1 MTESR
6 AQEPMT
12 RLGVIVGSTRPGRR
26 GAVVARWVEQVASG
40 HASVAAGRAS
50 VEVIDLAEQVL
61 PLLDEPVPAVFADY
75 RSAHTQRWAAV
86 VASFDAFVFVTPEYN
101 HSVPAALKNAIDFL
115 YAEWGDKAA
124 GLVGYGVQGG
134 TRAVDHLRLIL
145 AEVRTVVVPTQ
156 VALSVFTDFDLSGTD
171 PADPT
176 AAGVLAPGE
185 GPAETLFTM
194 LTEVVAWSQALR
206 SLRHSDPSPGPSSP
220 REQEPVPA
228 AERVS

>member
-26 GAVVARWVEQVASG
+26 GAAVAEWVEQVAFR
-40 HASVAAGRAS
+40 HASVVSGRAS
-50 VEVIDLAEQVL
+50 VDVIDLAEHAL
-61 PLLDEPVPAVFADY
+61 PLLDEPMPAMFAEY
-75 RSAHTQRWAAV
+75 RNPHTQRWAAV

-115 YAEWGDKAA
+115 YAEWADKAA

-145 AEVRTVVVPTQ
+145 AEVRAVVVPTQ
-156 VALSVFTDFDLSGTD
+156 VALSVFTDFDLAGTD

-185 GPAETLFTM
+185 GPTETLFTM